1 MAGVAVLPTI
11 ASSHE
16 VPSIV
21 AEAGPAAPSNKT
33 PSPSTAVAEGGAADI
48 AYLDTPLRAPF
59 DAIRR
64 LFDYLRA
71 DPAAAAAL
79 NATYPSRGVFKTAAV
94 RDPAADQKLTV
105 DLSPQRLSRVG
116 PELRHQLAP
125 HGFADVIGFFEDL
138 TTRHVDALLA
148 ALGASASAS
157 ASGEGVDLAP
167 LHRARNLNFRLCD
180 YAPETASPG
189 SENGCG
195 AHRDYGTLSV
205 IFQDGTAG
213 LEVEDPA
220 RPGAADAWLPVPA
233 DRVVVLCGW
242 SAFVLSG
249 GELRAVRHR

>member
-16 VPSIV
+16 APSIA
-21 AEAGPAAPSNKT
+21 AEAGPAAPSKVS
-33 PSPSTAVAEGGAADI
+33 PPSTVAEGGAADI

-59 DAIRR
+59 DAIQR
-64 LFDYLRA
+64 LFDHLRA

-94 RDPAADQKLTV
+94 RDAAADQKLTV

-116 PELRHQLAP
+116 PELREQLAP
-125 HGFADVIGFFEDL
+125 HGFADVLGFFEDL

-148 ALGASASAS
+148 ALSASAGGE
-157 ASGEGVDLAP
+157 GEGVDLAP

-180 YAPETASPG
+180 YTPERASPA

-195 AHRDYGTLSV
+195 AHRDYGTFSV

-220 RPGAADAWLPVPA
+220 RPGAWLPVPA